1 MKKDF
6 SRHVPELRAL
16 LVLGALEHLEELY
29 VLKRES
35 CLSLFTLL
43 AKPPQYRRRARAT
56 TARPHS
62 EHARAARHLLQSRL
76 H

>member
-1 MKKDF
+1 MKCFKCTHLHAPNNMKKDF

-16 LVLGALEHLEELY
+16 LVLGALKHLEELY
-29 VLKRES
+29 VLKRET

-56 TARPHS
+56 TARP
-62 EHARAARHLLQSRL
+62 Q
-76 H
+76 